1 MFGRR
6 RRPILGAAVL
16 VGASSVAAKR
26 AVQRQDMMSTQREME
41 IQYQVDARRR
51 EEEEQD
57 RRTQRAVEEA
67 LKKSAAENQAAQQQQ
82 QGAVASPPPQQ
93 QQQYNNPMPIQGH
106 DSGYL
111 SPGQQQAY
119 MMPNTQ
125 QPEQLM
131 RAPSPQPPAY
141 YLSASPAPDARPKS
155 AQGLGSAEP
164 VQELRSRYCTQCGYA
179 CRDGDRFC
187 AGCGARQ
194 GPQDTSVL
202 I

>member
-1 MFGRR
+1 M
-6 RRPILGAAVL
+6 L

-57 RRTQRAVEEA
+57 KRTQKAVEEA

-82 QGAVASPPPQQ
+82 AAVASPPPQQ
-93 QQQYNNPMPIQGH
+93 QQLYNNPMPYQGQEG
-106 DSGYL
+106 GYL

-119 MMPNTQ
+119 MMPNMQ
-125 QPEQLM
+125 QPEQM
-131 RAPSPQPPAY
+131 RRAPSPHPPAY
-141 YLSASPAPDARPKS
+141 YLSASPTQDARPKS
-155 AQGLGSAEP
+155 AQGLVSGPAQDSKP
-164 VQELRSRYCTQCGYA
+164 RYCTQCGYA
-179 CRDGDRFC
+179 CRDGDKFC
-187 AGCGARQ
+187 SGCGARQ

>member
-6 RRPILGAAVL
+6 RRPVLGAAVL

-82 QGAVASPPPQQ
+82 AAVASPPPQQ
-93 QQQYNNPMPIQGH
+93 QQYNNAMPIQGQNG
-106 DSGYL
+106 GYL

-119 MMPNTQ
+119 MPNTQ
-125 QPEQLM
+125 QPEQFM
-131 RAPSPQPPAY
+131 RAPSPQPPGY

-164 VQELRSRYCTQCGYA
+164 VKESKRYCTQCGYA

-187 AGCGARQ
+187 AGCGAKQ
-194 GPQDTSVL
+194 GPQDTSLL

>member
-16 VGASSVAAKR
+16 VGASSVAAKH
-26 AVQRQDMMSTQREME
+26 AVQRQEMASSQREME

-67 LKKSAAENQAAQQQQ
+67 LKKSAAENQTAQQQQ
-82 QGAVASPPPQQ
+82 AAVTSPPPQQ
-93 QQQYNNPMPIQGH
+93 QQMYNNPMPIQGQ

-119 MMPNTQ
+119 MMPNMQ

-131 RAPSPQPPAY
+131 RAPSPHPPAY

-155 AQGLGSAEP
+155 AQGIGSSEP
-164 VQELRSRYCTQCGYA
+164 AHQELKTRYCTQCGFA

-187 AGCGARQ
+187 GGCGAKQ
-194 GPQDTSVL
+194 GPQDTSYL